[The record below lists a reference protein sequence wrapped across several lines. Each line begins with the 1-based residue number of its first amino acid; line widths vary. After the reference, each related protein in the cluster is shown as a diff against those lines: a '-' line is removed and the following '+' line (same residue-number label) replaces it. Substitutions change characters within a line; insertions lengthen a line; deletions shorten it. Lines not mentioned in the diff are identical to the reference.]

1 MNIAVLG
8 AQWGDE
14 GKGKIVDLLTPHFS
28 IVARYQGGHNA
39 GHTVYANGRKFVLRL
54 LPSGILHEGITCVIG
69 NGVVVDP
76 DALFAEI
83 DELAAAG
90 VHVGDRLVISDKA
103 HLILPYHRELDL
115 LSEARR
121 GERKIGTTSRGI
133 GPAYEDKIA
142 RRGVRVGDLANTR
155 ALSEAVRHNVDARN
169 RLIGDSVMDAAQ
181 VLADLSRAWAR
192 MAPWVTDISLFLA
205 RARAAGRSI
214 MFEGAQGTLLDIDHG
229 TYPYVTSSNA
239 TIGGVCTGLGIPPRA
254 IDGVLG
260 VAKAY
265 TTRVGEGPL
274 PTELTGEIG
283 DRLRETGQE
292 FGAVTGRPRRC
303 GWYDAVAV
311 RYAVRVNGLDALA
324 LTKLDVLDGMQE
336 LQICTSYRSG
346 GDDVERVS
354 GRARATGRVRAGV
367 RVDAGVDHANQR
379 RAAVCRLAAG
389 CPAVYRASRG
399 TDGRAR
405 RHRLDGIGARGYDH
419 SRRFDRRAL
428 AGVAGALACGDLPSA
443 LVPVAESFDGRRIAV
458 GELDAGPVLR
468 GRIGDFRQLELG
480 PGNRATETHH
490 ELVRRNTDADLLVG
504 SQDRRRRH
512 LRAERRQVDHRRR
525 IAVQL
530 QLDAFADAMPRRTA
544 RAVPVERPF
553 RPVFGGDGA
562 AGLCARRSVRRR
574 GRFNSRGLHDLTGI
588 VAGVRHDPH
597 LAHGEL
603 RIAFDPIDEGGAARC
618 GGEEAL
624 EHDQPGAM
632 FDNGL
637 QRLNGFRVRE
647 LEAVPFDIDALAQ
660 RGHEIFSSDHQYVRG
675 HRLSLA

>member
-76 DALFAEI
+76 QALFAEI
-83 DELAAAG
+83 DELASAG
-90 VHVGDRLVISDKA
+90 IAIGDRLIVSDKA

-142 RRGVRVGDLANTR
+142 RRGVRVGDLANTE
-155 ALSEAVRHNVDARN
+155 ALSSAIRHNVDARN
-169 RLIGDSVMDAAQ
+169 RIIRESSMDANQ
-181 VLADLSRAWAR
+181 VLADLRQAWQR
-192 MAPWVTDISLFLA
+192 MAPWVQDVSLFLA
-205 RARAAGRSI
+205 RARRQNRPI

-239 TIGGVCTGLGIPPRA
+239 TIGGVCTGLGLPPRA

-283 DRLRETGQE
+283 NRLRETGQE

-324 LTKLDVLDGMQE
+324 LTKLDVLDGMDE
-336 LQICTSYRSG
+336 LQICTAYRLAGSTITELP
-346 GDDVERVS
+346 GDIAQLAACEPIYESVP
-354 GRARATGRVRAGV
+354 GWKAPTAGV
-367 RVDAGVDHANQR
+367 RRYADLPKDAQRYIARLEELTGVP
-379 RAAVCRLAAG
+379 AAVLSTGSAREDTIIRDDSVAAQW
-389 CPAVYRASRG
+389 
-399 TDGRAR
+399 
-405 RHRLDGIGARGYDH
+405 
-419 SRRFDRRAL
+419 F
-428 AGVAGALACGDLPSA
+428 GVA
-443 LVPVAESFDGRRIAV
+443 
-458 GELDAGPVLR
+458 
-468 GRIGDFRQLELG
+468 
-480 PGNRATETHH
+480 
-490 ELVRRNTDADLLVG
+490 
-504 SQDRRRRH
+504 
-512 LRAERRQVDHRRR
+512 
-525 IAVQL
+525 
-530 QLDAFADAMPRRTA
+530 A
-544 RAVPVERPF
+544 R
-553 RPVFGGDGA
+553 
-562 AGLCARRSVRRR
+562 
-574 GRFNSRGLHDLTGI
+574 
-588 VAGVRHDPH
+588 
-597 LAHGEL
+597 
-603 RIAFDPIDEGGAARC
+603 
-618 GGEEAL
+618 
-624 EHDQPGAM
+624 
-632 FDNGL
+632 
-637 QRLNGFRVRE
+637 
-647 LEAVPFDIDALAQ
+647 
-660 RGHEIFSSDHQYVRG
+660 
-675 HRLSLA
+675 

>member
-14 GKGKIVDLLTPHFS
+14 GKGKIVDLLTPNFS

-76 DALFAEI
+76 QALFAEI

-90 VHVGDRLVISDKA
+90 IAIGDRLIVSDKA

-142 RRGVRVGDLANTR
+142 RRGVRVGDLANTE
-155 ALSEAVRHNVDARN
+155 ALTSAIRHNVDARN
-169 RLIGDSVMDAAQ
+169 RIIGDSVMDAGQ
-181 VLADLSRAWAR
+181 VLADLRAAWTR
-192 MAPWVTDISLFLA
+192 MAPWVADVSLFLS
-205 RARAAGRSI
+205 RARAAGRAI

-239 TIGGVCTGLGIPPRA
+239 TIGGVCTGLGVPPRA

-283 DRLRETGQE
+283 NRLRETGQE

-324 LTKLDVLDGMQE
+324 LTKLDVLDGMAE
-336 LQICTSYRSG
+336 LQICTSYKYG
-346 GDDVERVS
+346 TTALTEFPGEIAQLAACEPVYEAMP
-354 GRARATGRVRAGV
+354 GWTEPTKGV
-367 RVDAGVDHANQR
+367 RRYADLPKAAQRYIARLEELTGVP
-379 RAAVCRLAAG
+379 AAVVSTG
-389 CPAVYRASRG
+389 S
-399 TDGRAR
+399 AR
-405 RHRLDGIGARGYDH
+405 EDTI
-419 SRRFDRRAL
+419 
-428 AGVAGALACGDLPSA
+428 
-443 LVPVAESFDGRRIAV
+443 
-458 GELDAGPVLR
+458 
-468 GRIGDFRQLELG
+468 
-480 PGNRATETHH
+480 
-490 ELVRRNTDADLLVG
+490 
-504 SQDRRRRH
+504 
-512 LRAERRQVDHRRR
+512 
-525 IAVQL
+525 
-530 QLDAFADAMPRRTA
+530 
-544 RAVPVERPF
+544 
-553 RPVFGGDGA
+553 
-562 AGLCARRSVRRR
+562 
-574 GRFNSRGLHDLTGI
+574 
-588 VAGVRHDPH
+588 
-597 LAHGEL
+597 
-603 RIAFDPIDEGGAARC
+603 
-618 GGEEAL
+618 
-624 EHDQPGAM
+624 
-632 FDNGL
+632 
-637 QRLNGFRVRE
+637 VRE
-647 LEAVPFDIDALAQ
+647 ESIAAQ
-660 RGHEIFSSDHQYVRG
+660 WFGRD
-675 HRLSLA
+675 